1 MKIAYI
7 SSIWFAD
14 VDMSYLCEAQK
25 CMDITY
31 FMIITNGKSV
41 SCINIEKAYSKSGLF
56 PSDIYPELQKFK
68 DCIDLSK
75 TFIVNCNAKHS
86 YGIGSVKPFLQ
97 LFSYLRKNHF
107 DVIHITGHLFF
118 HNFFLYYFRK
128 KMIYTVHD
136 PINHS
141 GYKNKMTYITKKTC
155 IKLIPNLIVL
165 NNAQVGEFI
174 DCYSLSRK
182 NIIVSRLS
190 RYNVLSYITQETS
203 EHKNY
208 ILFFGTINPYKG
220 LEYLFPAMKLLHEKH
235 SDVALVVAGAGKYYF
250 DISEYKSLPY
260 FRIINRFIE
269 VSELA
274 SLIKNSRFVVVPY
287 VDATQ
292 SGVIMSAFAF
302 NKPCIVTN
310 VGGLPEM
317 VEDGIMGEVVPPKN
331 IKALSEAMI
340 RFIEQPQKLSEYSSN
355 IDKEY
360 TDGYRSWKTIANEMK
375 DIYSSI

>member
-41 SCINIEKAYSKSGLF
+41 SCVNIEKAYPKSGLF
-56 PSDIYPELQKFK
+56 PSDIYPELLKFK
-68 DCIDLSK
+68 GCIDLSK

-97 LFSYLRKNHF
+97 LFSYLRNNHF

-141 GYKNKMTYITKKTC
+141 GYKNKMTYITKKAC

-165 NNAQVGEFI
+165 NNAQVDEFI

-190 RYNVLSYITQETS
+190 RYNVLNYITQETT
-203 EHKNY
+203 EYKNY

-269 VSELA
+269 VAELA

-355 IDKEY
+355 INKEY

-375 DIYSSI
+375 VIYSSI